1 MNGKK
6 HLFPSLKP
14 YRQTSKHQSP
24 IEQQH
29 YRSCL
34 NLITILISLFL
45 LISITIGVYHIV
57 RYFIDENISRKSK
70 QRIIMITTNIPNDK
84 KSLIE
89 SNKTKKLNI
98 NSSYSSIGHIGMRRV

>member
-1 MNGKK
+1 MNGK
-6 HLFPSLKP
+6 
-14 YRQTSKHQSP
+14 KHQSP

-45 LISITIGVYHIV
+45 LISITIGVYHIF

-89 SNKTKKLNI
+89 SRNISNKTKKINI
-98 NSSYSSIGHIGMRRV
+98 NSSYSSIGMRRV